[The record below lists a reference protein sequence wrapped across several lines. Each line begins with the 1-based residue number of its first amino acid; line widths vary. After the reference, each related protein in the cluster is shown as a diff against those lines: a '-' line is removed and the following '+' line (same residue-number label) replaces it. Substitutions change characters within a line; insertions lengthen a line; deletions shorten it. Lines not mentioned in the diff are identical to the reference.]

1 MDVKSSLVRM
11 LVGNATD
18 PGNLNRHHPRQWGVS
33 SVFLEGKVLLPCPSL
48 SLYSSDRGQEGVK
61 DLGSLGHHGLRCV
74 SVADVVVQ
82 HFASL
87 RSLSLSVNTL
97 RTCNDRDH
105 LSHPHEILGL

>member
-1 MDVKSSLVRM
+1 MGSLFR
-11 LVGNATD
+11 L
-18 PGNLNRHHPRQWGVS
+18 PRG
-33 SVFLEGKVLLPCPSL
+33 EGSLTLPVSL